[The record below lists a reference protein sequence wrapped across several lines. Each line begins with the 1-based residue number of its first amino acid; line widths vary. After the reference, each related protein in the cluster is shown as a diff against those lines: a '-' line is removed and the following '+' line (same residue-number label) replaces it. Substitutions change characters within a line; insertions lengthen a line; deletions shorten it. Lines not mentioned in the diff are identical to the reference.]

1 MDFSH
6 LLEMQCMLMSLM
18 IVGYI
23 IDRIGMIDVNGR
35 KMLTD
40 IVVGVTLPCNIVNS
54 FDIELDMSVVM
65 SGIQIIIIA
74 IVILSGSMLF
84 GKFLYR
90 GYHDSKKKVLEYS
103 TVFSNAGIL
112 GNPVAEGAFG
122 SMGLLYASLYLIPV
136 RILLWSFG
144 LTYFTDETSTKGL
157 LKKALT
163 HPCIIAVFIGLLLMF
178 TPLTLT
184 GFVQRTVGSI
194 AAANTALSMFLVG
207 AILGSVKWR
216 EMVDKDTVYYCFVR
230 LFLIPGIVLGCLWIA
245 GVDKV
250 VGGTAVLMSA
260 MPAAVVTAALALK
273 YGRDADFAAKIVVLS
288 TILSV
293 VTAPAWGF
301 LFTVL

>member
-18 IVGYI
+18 IVGFI
-23 IDRIGMIDVNGR
+23 IERTGMIDESGR

-40 IVVGVTLPCNIVNS
+40 IVVNVTLPCNIVNS
-54 FDIELDMSVVM
+54 FDIELDMSVVF
-65 SGIQIIIIA
+65 SGIQV
-74 IVILSGSMLF
+74 IVIAVLILGGSMLL
-84 GKFLYR
+84 GKVLYR
-90 GYHDSKKKVLEYS
+90 GFHDSRKKVLEYS

-112 GNPVAEGAFG
+112 GNAVAEGAFG

-144 LTYFTDETSTKGL
+144 LTYFTDETSRKGL

-178 TPLTLT
+178 TPLSLT
-184 GFVQRTVGSI
+184 GFVQRTVGAI
-194 AAANTALSMFLVG
+194 AGANTALSMFLVG
-207 AILGSVKWR
+207 AILGSVRWS
-216 EMVDKDTVYYCFVR
+216 EMVDRDSLYYCFVR
-230 LFLIPGIVLGCLWIA
+230 LFLIPGIVFLCLRFA

-250 VGGTAVLMSA
+250 VGGTAVLLSA

-301 LFTVL
+301 LFAVL